1 MTGQVVDAVADP
13 AGAVATAAAEL
24 RAGRPVVLPTDTVYG
39 VAVPADDAAAV
50 GDVFE
55 RKGRDGA
62 KPMAVLVADTR
73 QAAGLTDA
81 DLAVLVDLWPGPLP
95 VVVNR
100 AAGVELHLG
109 PGAGHLDTVGLR
121 CPDHDLVRALADEGG
136 PLATTAAN
144 RAGEPSPPTAAGA
157 AAAVGGNLLVLDGGR
172 CDGIP
177 STVVDLTVVPAS
189 ILREGVIDALTL
201 SAAGLEVAHR

>member
-39 VAVPADDAAAV
+39 VAVPAADAAAV

-81 DLAVLVDLWPGPLP
+81 DLDVLADLWPGPLT

-100 AAGVELHLG
+100 AAAPARGR
-109 PGAGHLDTVGLR
+109 PGR
-121 CPDHDLVRALADEGG
+121 R
-136 PLATTAAN
+136 
-144 RAGEPSPPTAAGA
+144 
-157 AAAVGGNLLVLDGGR
+157 GR
-172 CDGIP
+172 
-177 STVVDLTVVPAS
+177 
-189 ILREGVIDALTL
+189 
-201 SAAGLEVAHR
+201 HR

>member
-1 MTGQVVDAVADP
+1 
-13 AGAVATAAAEL
+13 
-24 RAGRPVVLPTDTVYG
+24 
-39 VAVPADDAAAV
+39 
-50 GDVFE
+50 
-55 RKGRDGA
+55 
-62 KPMAVLVADTR
+62 MAVLVADTR

-81 DLAVLVDLWPGPLP
+81 DLDVLVDLWPGPLT

-121 CPDHDLVRALADEGG
+121 CPDHDLVRALADEVG
-136 PLATTAAN
+136 PLATTSAN
-144 RAGEPSPPTAAGA
+144 RSGEPSPPTAAGA

-177 STVVDLTVVPAS
+177 STVVDLTVVPAR
-189 ILREGVIDALTL
+189 ILREGVIDAVTL
-201 SAAGLEVAHR
+201 SAAGLEVAPR

>member
-39 VAVPADDAAAV
+39 VAVPAADAAAV

-73 QAAGLTDA
+73 QAAGL
-81 DLAVLVDLWPGPLP
+81 WPGPLT

-121 CPDHDLVRALADEGG
+121 CPDHDLVRALAAEVG
-136 PLATTAAN
+136 PLATTSAN
-144 RAGEPSPPTAAGA
+144 RAGEPSPPTAVGA

-177 STVVDLTVVPAS
+177 STVVDLTVVPAR
-189 ILREGVIDALTL
+189 ILREGVIDAAAL
-201 SAAGLEVAHR
+201 SAAGLEVAPR